1 MRQDTNGTGTRTTG
15 WRAADDRCRDEGT
28 RRTYIYVCTSDKIQN
43 LTFSYTYVCTSYIP
57 TRIVFVNFWCLFA
70 HTYLFVRAPCAET
83 LKGVDRGRPSGHGRR
98 GLGSIRAVCCAWRA
112 LKIAFRREWIR
123 RFPGFLFEALVCTR
137 NPPFFEM
144 LVFFAHTYLY
154 ENGTT
159 CHNSGFPVQGQ
170 VWGTF
175 SFKFGCA
182 ACRVPCVTRACA
194 VCNAMLFFSK
204 KKKQAAGPS
213 SLVISAISLF
223 DFLDDVV
230 ILQSSCYLRL
240 RLTIQGGLM

>member
-1 MRQDTNGTGTRTTG
+1 MFIST
-15 WRAADDRCRDEGT
+15 ARCAPR
-28 RRTYIYVCTSDKIQN
+28 VCASSQQQQWGVLYTLVLDVYLHICDFFG
-43 LTFSYTYVCTSYIP
+43 TFSLISP
-57 TRIVFVNFWCLFA
+57 ARPPFA
-70 HTYLFVRAPCAET
+70 RPLA
-83 LKGVDRGRPSGHGRR
+83 KVDRGRPSGHSRR
-98 GLGSIRAVCCAWRA
+98 DWARSVHCAARGVRSKFVSAGSGQDDFLGFFSRRSFAPQVSSIC
-112 LKIAFRREWIR
+112 
-123 RFPGFLFEALVCTR
+123 R
-137 NPPFFEM
+137 NVECI
-144 LVFFAHTYLY
+144 LAHTYLF
-154 ENGTT
+154 ESGTA
-159 CHNSGFPVQGQ
+159 CHDSAFPVQRQ
-170 VWGTF
+170 VWGTL
-175 SFKFGCA
+175 SSMFGRA